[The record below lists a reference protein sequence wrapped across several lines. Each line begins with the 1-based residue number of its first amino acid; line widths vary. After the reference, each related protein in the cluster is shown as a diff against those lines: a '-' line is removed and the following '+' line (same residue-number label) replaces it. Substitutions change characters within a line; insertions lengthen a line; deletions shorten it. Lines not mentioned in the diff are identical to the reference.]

1 VPPDS
6 KPTVDEDE
14 DESRDEI
21 VYVPLLDQQRDEAV
35 ITMLPD
41 YLKLEIGF
49 KKEQISDFYAKITA
63 FMMNMRTGQ
72 VLGDDSGEE
81 EGDDDDDN
89 EEEEE
94 EGEGEGKSKRGD
106 GDDDDDDEEVG
117 DA

>member
-6 KPTVDEDE
+6 KPAADEDE

-21 VYVPLLDQQRDEAV
+21 VYVPLLDQQRDKAV
-35 ITMLPD
+35 IAVLPD

-49 KKEQISDFYAKITA
+49 KKEQMSDFFAKITA
-63 FMMNMRTGQ
+63 FMMNMKTKR
-72 VLGDDSGEE
+72 VLGDDSEEE

-94 EGEGEGKSKRGD
+94 EEEEEGKSRR
-106 GDDDDDDEEVG
+106 GDDDDYDDKVG

>member
-1 VPPDS
+1 M
-6 KPTVDEDE
+6 DEGE

-35 ITMLPD
+35 IALLPE

-49 KKEQISDFYAKITA
+49 KKEQMSDFFAKITA
-63 FMMNMRTGQ
+63 FMMNMKTKQ

-81 EGDDDDDN
+81 EGDDDDEEE

-94 EGEGEGKSKRGD
+94 EGEGKSKRGG